1 MRADSQVYDLGDGLS
16 ATGNGVAIRGGYYT
30 FMADGIAGGATISL
44 QIQHPDGTWC
54 DVGALAGNALVK
66 TITLPFMVSPV
77 VLPACTVRVAING
90 GSGMSTNASL
100 AGIG

>member
-30 FMADGIAGGATISL
+30 FLADGIAGGATISL

-54 DVGALAGNALVK
+54 DVGALAGNAPVK
-66 TITLPFMVSPV
+66 TTTLPFTVSPV
-77 VLPACTVRVAING
+77 VLPACIVRAAIT
-90 GSGMSTNASL
+90 SGVGVSVNASL